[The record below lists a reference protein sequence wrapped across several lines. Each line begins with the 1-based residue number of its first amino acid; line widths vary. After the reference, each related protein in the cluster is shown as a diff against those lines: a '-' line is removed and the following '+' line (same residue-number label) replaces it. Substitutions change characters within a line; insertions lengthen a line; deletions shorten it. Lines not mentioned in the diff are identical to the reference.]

1 VENRDIETVGDLRS
15 ALEGIEDSAPFYLFE
30 QIRAASMG
38 KKLVVRIEML
48 DKAVVMNCAT
58 EKE

>member
-1 VENRDIETVGDLRS
+1 MEDRIIETVGDLRL

-38 KKLVVRIEML
+38 KKLIVRVEKL
-48 DKAVVMNCAT
+48 GKAVVMNCVT
-58 EKE
+58 EK